1 MELCPVNRPL
11 SDDLQKLREL
21 LVRAATLAEEHALVS
36 VLVGASVPEGQ
47 PDFPEIVDFLESEL
61 RVEDAI
67 FRLTRERVVLFL
79 ADVKRGG
86 AQEILKRIL
95 LGYCERSSRLSY
107 PQLTLSYLE
116 VGPET
121 GDLTVKEVLRKLFA
135 PELAP
140 S

>member
-1 MELCPVNRPL
+1 MTRPL

-21 LVRAATLAEEHALVS
+21 LGRATALAEEHALTS

-79 ADVKRGG
+79 ADVRAEG
-86 AQEILKRIL
+86 AEEILKRIL

-107 PQLTLSYLE
+107 PQVNLRYLE
-116 VGPET
+116 VRPET
-121 GDLTVKEVLRKLFA
+121 GALTVKEALRALFA
-135 PELAP
+135 PQIAA